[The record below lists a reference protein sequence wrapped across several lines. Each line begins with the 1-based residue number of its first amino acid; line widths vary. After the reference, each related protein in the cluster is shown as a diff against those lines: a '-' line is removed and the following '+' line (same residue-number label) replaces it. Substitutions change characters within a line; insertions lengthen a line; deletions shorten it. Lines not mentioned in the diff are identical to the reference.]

1 MGLIASEAV
10 PQQATKSNT
19 QINSF
24 AVRHIIGPWALAA
37 CACVGTVFSSFLCYA
52 CIFQMYV
59 RACVCEA
66 HTWTLMA
73 PGLGGSSS
81 GLSLE
86 RLWCM
91 GSPVLLTA
99 DSLVGLLWNDFE
111 NTHMWKISKLT
122 KNSLYTVNM
131 NCFRCKCRQ
140 TFFLSSNLIIIIY

>member
-24 AVRHIIGPWALAA
+24 TVRNIIGPKALAV
-37 CACVGTVFSSFLCYA
+37 CACVGTVSLRVLFFFFWLCV
-52 CIFQMYV
+52 CIFSHMYKHV
-59 RACVCEA
+59 HIQYVKM
-66 HTWTLMA
+66 HTCMLTA

-81 GLSLE
+81 ALSLE

-99 DSLVGLLWNDFE
+99 DSLVGL
-111 NTHMWKISKLT
+111 
-122 KNSLYTVNM
+122 V
-131 NCFRCKCRQ
+131 
-140 TFFLSSNLIIIIY
+140 